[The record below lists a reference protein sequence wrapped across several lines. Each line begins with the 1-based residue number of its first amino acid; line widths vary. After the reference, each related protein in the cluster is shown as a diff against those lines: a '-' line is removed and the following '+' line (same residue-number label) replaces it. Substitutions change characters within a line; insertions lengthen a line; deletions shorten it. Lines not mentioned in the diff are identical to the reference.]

1 MFEYRREFGDYDL
14 EKLSDGN
21 DADGSGYRC
30 RVPMYYSNLAERILP
45 VVDILFLRSFE
56 VKIDKPVLEQFLKA
70 FAPVYR
76 YHPQPIT
83 FLYKLSYVL
92 DGLTSSEN
100 LRRFVGV
107 VCKHLEDDKHSPR
120 YSFLSQEFVIQQHK
134 MPAVKICNVIAERV
148 VAASTYNHQP
158 PEFVARDWR
167 IAEFAP
173 AAQAL
178 ISGCLEL
185 MISSKEAQE
194 IVDGLVEVSMSK
206 PVKRPTDR
214 LNAVAMLLCNLPKRF
229 QYIFFKKVEQSFCW
243 NELKENGPDYL
254 FSSYNIEIMQYSEDK
269 IMGMLALMHAFIQ
282 HANVDSLALLSTEI
296 NTRFAPKVENETQL
310 IYYLRILT
318 VYLMKIIDREKDSS
332 SQYLQLI
339 ITIYDMI
346 PRILEKQSKLKYEDL
361 ICDLLYEFKYTVPGS
376 AVNRE
381 TEMAIAR
388 FPEGMREKLKFLPS
402 PGMRDVSNRLNSHI
416 THPVLTEM
424 CDHGFKNI
432 FHLSDLLTNDKD
444 HTAPQQPPGQ
454 MNAAPLPYSNV
465 PQQNSNMS
473 DVVTSTPMPAQNSAN
488 QTPIPSVPNS
498 QGPFP
503 HSNQMHSNQQAHFP
517 TTYPNQPM
525 GQIPPQM
532 MPQTSMNH
540 PHPQQHPSM
549 NGQPGH
555 FHPQGQFPYP
565 QQQMQGPYFMGG
577 QPQNVGMHGQPM
589 NYPNQ
594 QPPFPTRH
602 PNMNQNQMM
611 YNQYGQNPNPMMPA
625 RPPYQHYNQMPPM

>member
-1 MFEYRREFGDYDL
+1 
-14 EKLSDGN
+14 
-21 DADGSGYRC
+21 
-30 RVPMYYSNLAERILP
+30 
-45 VVDILFLRSFE
+45 
-56 VKIDKPVLEQFLKA
+56 
-70 FAPVYR
+70 
-76 YHPQPIT
+76 
-83 FLYKLSYVL
+83 
-92 DGLTSSEN
+92 
-100 LRRFVGV
+100 
-107 VCKHLEDDKHSPR
+107 
-120 YSFLSQEFVIQQHK
+120 
-134 MPAVKICNVIAERV
+134 
-148 VAASTYNHQP
+148 
-158 PEFVARDWR
+158 
-167 IAEFAP
+167 
-173 AAQAL
+173 
-178 ISGCLEL
+178 
-185 MISSKEAQE
+185 
-194 IVDGLVEVSMSK
+194 
-206 PVKRPTDR
+206 
-214 LNAVAMLLCNLPKRF
+214 
-229 QYIFFKKVEQSFCW
+229 
-243 NELKENGPDYL
+243 
-254 FSSYNIEIMQYSEDK
+254 MQYSEDK
-269 IMGMLALMHAFIQ
+269 IMSMLALMHAFIQ

-346 PRILEKQSKLKYEDL
+346 PRILEKQSKLQYEDL

-432 FHLSDLLTNDKD
+432 FHLSDLLTND
-444 HTAPQQPPGQ
+444 HAAAQQPPGQ
-454 MNAAPLPYSNV
+454 MNVASLPYSNV

-503 HSNQMHSNQQAHFP
+503 HQNQVHSNQQPHFP
-517 TTYPNQPM
+517 TTYPNQQM
-525 GQIPPQM
+525 NQIPPQM
-532 MPQTSMNH
+532 IPQPSINH
-540 PHPQQHPSM
+540 PHQQHPSM

-565 QQQMQGPYFMGG
+565 QQQMQAPYFMGG
-577 QPQNVGMHGQPM
+577 QPPNSGMHGQPI
-589 NYPNQ
+589 NYPNHQ
-594 QPPFPTRH
+594 QPFPRH
-602 PNMNQNQMM
+602 PNMNQNPMM
-611 YNQYGQNPNPMMPA
+611 YSQYGQNPNPMMPV
-625 RPPYQHYNQMPPM
+625 RPMSVNDPKTSADGEDDETKGGITFQLALKELRTAISPQKAEHLLNNQPVVFIHMLDYIVVDGVWEAQIR